1 MKKFKTFGMVA
12 IVAVSMTMLT
22 SYEPVCQPQSTG
34 IPELIANPN
43 NCCEYFECD
52 NGLPRPMAC
61 PDDLFFCSELGACAY
76 SWNANCSFNCTVVS
90 DWCGGND
97 WTGGGG
103 GQYIEKPIASGS
115 GTIKL
120 VCPGND
126 NVYECWYRQTNSS
139 ITCCC
144 LEL

>member
-1 MKKFKTFGMVA
+1 MRKIKTLVMVA
-12 IVAVSMTMLT
+12 TVAILTMTLT
-22 SYEPVCQPQSTG
+22 SADPVCPPQTG
-34 IPELIANPN
+34 FYTLIANPD

-76 SWNANCSFNCTVVS
+76 SWDMNCSFNCTVVS

-103 GQYIEKPIASGS
+103 SG
-115 GTIKL
+115 
-120 VCPGND
+120 VD
-126 NVYECWYRQTNSS
+126 
-139 ITCCC
+139 ITCKCSKIQDQNC
-144 LEL
+144 ATNNWGSICAGGDNAKCWEYNLNCN